1 MAVIKFLGRT
11 PQVQS
16 QSLLWNY
23 ASLAGFQALQLQG
36 IKSNEQRSKFHMHW
50 SHLGLTRIHARR
62 KLFLKF
68 VRYPE
73 GFNYCMETTREF
85 GTPLK
90 WQRVRSLKDTQRCK
104 ALHSRRSWTKPCSCA
119 ANRTQKALGI
129 VWWCVYT
136 MALQL
141 PCIIRG
147 FVWSTNIFILLS
159 CCAFDLWLPFRRLNL
174 NSHWPMPPKVISF
187 FHEPRVKSW
196 ILRISLYPSISP
208 TEYHLVDLV
217 HLGTLFPPCLDGLG
231 LARWGRFTPSSAAS
245 HTQRGIT
252 SWWVLHGFTWF
263 YANVAHED
271 RCKILGKLRRRR
283 HLLTAIPHCMHLY
296 IYIVSYNIM

>member
-16 QSLLWNY
+16 QSFLWNY

-36 IKSNEQRSKFHMHW
+36 IKSNEQRSKFHMYW
-50 SHLGLTRIHARR
+50 SYLGLTRIHTRR

-90 WQRVRSLKDTQRCK
+90 WQRVRSLK

-147 FVWSTNIFILLS
+147 FVWSTNIFSWAAALLICDCPS
-159 CCAFDLWLPFRRLNL
+159 DASIWIRTGRCLQKSFHSSTSLGWNLESWEFLSAPQLVPLN
-174 NSHWPMPPKVISF
+174 
-187 FHEPRVKSW
+187 
-196 ILRISLYPSISP
+196 
-208 TEYHLVDLV
+208 
-217 HLGTLFPPCLDGLG
+217 
-231 LARWGRFTPSSAAS
+231 
-245 HTQRGIT
+245 IT
-252 SWWVLHGFTWF
+252 WST
-263 YANVAHED
+263 
-271 RCKILGKLRRRR
+271 
-283 HLLTAIPHCMHLY
+283 
-296 IYIVSYNIM
+296 

>member
-16 QSLLWNY
+16 QSFLWNY

-36 IKSNEQRSKFHMHW
+36 IKSNEQRSKFHMYW
-50 SHLGLTRIHARR
+50 SYLGLTRIHTRR

-90 WQRVRSLKDTQRCK
+90 WQRVRSLK

-147 FVWSTNIFILLS
+147 FVWSTNIFSWAAALWSVTALPTPQSEFALADASKSHFILPRALGEI
-159 CCAFDLWLPFRRLNL
+159 LNL
-174 NSHWPMPPKVISF
+174 ENF
-187 FHEPRVKSW
+187 
-196 ILRISLYPSISP
+196 SLP
-208 TEYHLVDLV
+208 L
-217 HLGTLFPPCLDGLG
+217 
-231 LARWGRFTPSSAAS
+231 
-245 HTQRGIT
+245 
-252 SWWVLHGFTWF
+252 
-263 YANVAHED
+263 N
-271 RCKILGKLRRRR
+271 
-283 HLLTAIPHCMHLY
+283 
-296 IYIVSYNIM
+296 

>member
-16 QSLLWNY
+16 QSLLWNH

-36 IKSNEQRSKFHMHW
+36 IKSNEQRSKFHMYW
-50 SHLGLTRIHARR
+50 SHLGLLEFIPAVSFSWSSLGIR
-62 KLFLKF
+62 KVLII
-68 VRYPE
+68 VW
-73 GFNYCMETTREF
+73 ETTREF

-90 WQRVRSLKDTQRCK
+90 WQRVRSFKDTQRCK

-136 MALQL
+136 TALQL
-141 PCIIRG
+141 PCIITG

-187 FHEPRVKSW
+187 FHEPWVKSW
-196 ILRISLYPSISP
+196 IFNNLQNFSLP
-208 TEYHLVDLV
+208 L
-217 HLGTLFPPCLDGLG
+217 
-231 LARWGRFTPSSAAS
+231 
-245 HTQRGIT
+245 
-252 SWWVLHGFTWF
+252 
-263 YANVAHED
+263 N
-271 RCKILGKLRRRR
+271 
-283 HLLTAIPHCMHLY
+283 
-296 IYIVSYNIM
+296 